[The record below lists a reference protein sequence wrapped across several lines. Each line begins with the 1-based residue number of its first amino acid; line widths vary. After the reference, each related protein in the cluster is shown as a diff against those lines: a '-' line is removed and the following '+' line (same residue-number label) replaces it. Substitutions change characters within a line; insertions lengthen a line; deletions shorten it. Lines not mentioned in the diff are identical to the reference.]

1 MCRSC
6 FGPTFNIAKRLS
18 LDYLTCSLSF
28 AHIISQ
34 SVARLITKSAVVVN
48 QATVLQSAKVV
59 WFVCPVSKKGRKK
72 KSISTIQC
80 SHILD
85 FMSFVV
91 FYNKTV
97 WCLYNFLQ
105 ATLIG
110 THNHMSIMKLVYKR
124 SNFLWDNNSHCLTEY
139 RAGLFGRSPISTL
152 PPQPGPSCLSTI
164 SDWFLTLSKTACQ
177 VLSVKWSNETKNHFN
192 FIPLIL
198 IETLLCWSFNAYQF
212 LVGFDPC

>member
-72 KSISTIQC
+72 KKIIDNTVQ
-80 SHILD
+80 SH
-85 FMSFVV
+85 VR
-91 FYNKTV
+91 FYVICCT
-97 WCLYNFLQ
+97 LQ
-105 ATLIG
+105 
-110 THNHMSIMKLVYKR
+110 
-124 SNFLWDNNSHCLTEY
+124 
-139 RAGLFGRSPISTL
+139 
-152 PPQPGPSCLSTI
+152 
-164 SDWFLTLSKTACQ
+164 
-177 VLSVKWSNETKNHFN
+177 
-192 FIPLIL
+192 
-198 IETLLCWSFNAYQF
+198 
-212 LVGFDPC
+212 